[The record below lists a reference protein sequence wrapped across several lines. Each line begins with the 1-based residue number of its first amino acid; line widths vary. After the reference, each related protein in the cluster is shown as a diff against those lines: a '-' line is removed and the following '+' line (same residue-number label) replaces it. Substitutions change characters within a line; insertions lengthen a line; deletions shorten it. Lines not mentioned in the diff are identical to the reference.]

1 MKVSLKGFMEI
12 SAYDTYEVRDRL
24 EKDGVKATYP

>member
-12 SAYDTYEVRDRL
+12 QRMIHEVRDRL
-24 EKDGVKATYP
+24 KRDGVQATYL